1 MTEGKRKRRL
11 TLTKGTVRCL
21 CRAAIITIVAAAL
34 IGVGAPFTTSADS
47 QRFVTV
53 MTRNVDEGTDLDF
66 ILAAGS
72 FDELL
77 VAVAETYQEVVDS
90 KIPERAA
97 ALAREIRNAQP
108 DVVGLQEVTQWR
120 IGPLG
125 GPAGEVTFDLLQ
137 SLLDELDGLGLH
149 YEAIAVVEDF
159 DFELPSALG
168 FDVRRTDR
176 DVLLA
181 RTDLKTSGF
190 KLVNVQ
196 ARVFDTKLEIDLLGQ
211 QIFVP
216 AGWIAADVKIR
227 GKEFRLVTTHLDN
240 LSPPVR
246 LAQAGEL
253 LQGPANTSMPVVL
266 IGDFNSDAESS
277 DPDLNGAYLR
287 LRSSGFWDAWAK
299 AHPGAPGFTWPLH
312 DEDPS
317 TEISTPY
324 QRIDIVLFRGL
335 DRPLRADLVGNKLS
349 DRTQSGLWP
358 SDHAGLVVTLP
369 LK

>member
-1 MTEGKRKRRL
+1 MNEGKRKRKL
-11 TLTKGTVRCL
+11 TLTKGAVRCL
-21 CRAAIITIVAAAL
+21 WRASFIATVAAAL

-90 KIPERAA
+90 NIPERAA
-97 ALAREIRNAQP
+97 ALAREIRDAQP

-120 IGPLG
+120 TGPLG
-125 GPAGEVTFDLLQ
+125 GPADNVAFDLLQ

-149 YEAIAVVEDF
+149 YEAVAVVDDF

-168 FDVRRTDR
+168 IDVARTDR

-196 ARVFDTKLEIDLLGQ
+196 ARVFDTKLEIDTLFGH
-211 QIFVP
+211 IVVP
-216 AGWIAADVKIR
+216 AGWISADVKIR
-227 GKEFRLVTTHLDN
+227 GKQFRIVTTHLDN
-240 LSPPVR
+240 LAPPVR

-253 LQGPANTSMPVVL
+253 LQGPANTELPVVL
-266 IGDFNSDAESS
+266 IGDFNSDAGSIY
-277 DPDLNGAYLR
+277 PDLNGAYLL

-299 AHPGAPGFTWPLH
+299 VHPGDPGFTWPLH
-312 DEDPS
+312 DEDPFTPS
-317 TEISTPY
+317 STPN
-324 QRIDIVLFRGL
+324 QRIDLVLFRGL
-335 DRPLRADLVGNKLS
+335 DRPLSAQLIGNETSDL
-349 DRTQSGLWP
+349 TPSGLWP
-358 SDHAGLVVTLP
+358 SDHAGLVVTLR